1 MDLIFIGN
9 VIFKPNMFNISKF
22 LEPLNHYD
30 CLRVGLISQGFERTT
45 QDGTLTYNKIQ
56 IQIFLIKI
64 WMNGALW
71 FRDDL
76 SFVNDKNTLK
86 KCQ

>member
-1 MDLIFIGN
+1 
-9 VIFKPNMFNISKF
+9 MFNISKF